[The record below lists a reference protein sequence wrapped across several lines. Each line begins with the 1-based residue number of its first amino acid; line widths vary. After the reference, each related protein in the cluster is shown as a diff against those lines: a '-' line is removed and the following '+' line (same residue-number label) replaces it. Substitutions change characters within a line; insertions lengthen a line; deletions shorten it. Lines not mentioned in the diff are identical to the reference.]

1 MQAQMQN
8 SGQHI
13 VGVQSPLATL
23 TNSYVRKKPRPWL
36 TPTSA
41 SHSSQHTSEALPAD
55 MATREP
61 HVLHTPPPSAHRL
74 LGGLSPPHYAVWLLN
89 LPATAP
95 PAGNSLSHPTTPIFN
110 LTWPTL
116 VILQVSTQMS
126 PPPRSLPGS
135 PQVGVGPSLCV
146 TPVPLT
152 TSVQPGPPSHE
163 QGTPPVLFSTVPLV
177 PAQGGVPPSLCII
190 NRAPR
195 GSTPHWGPKR
205 LTALAV
211 AASLTPS
218 SPSTPRPTSRSTPV
232 HTSSSLVPPQKLVPP
247 A

>member
-74 LGGLSPPHYAVWLLN
+74 LGGLSPP
-89 LPATAP
+89 
-95 PAGNSLSHPTTPIFN
+95 
-110 LTWPTL
+110 TL
-116 VILQVSTQMS
+116 RCLAAK
-126 PPPRSLPGS
+126 
-135 PQVGVGPSLCV
+135 
-146 TPVPLT
+146 
-152 TSVQPGPPSHE
+152 PPSHSSPCRE
-163 QGTPPVLFSTVPLV
+163 QPL
-177 PAQGGVPPSLCII
+177 PSYH
-190 NRAPR
+190 
-195 GSTPHWGPKR
+195 PHIQPDMANPGHPSG
-205 LTALAV
+205 LNTDV
-211 AASLTPS
+211 PS
-218 SPSTPRPTSRSTPV
+218 S
-232 HTSSSLVPPQKLVPP
+232 
-247 A
+247 